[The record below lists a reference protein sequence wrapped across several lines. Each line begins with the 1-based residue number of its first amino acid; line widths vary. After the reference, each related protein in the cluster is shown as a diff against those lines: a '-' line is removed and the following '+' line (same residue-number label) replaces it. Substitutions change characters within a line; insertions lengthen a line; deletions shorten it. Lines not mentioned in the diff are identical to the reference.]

1 VSEGELVPFQEGLL
15 GGAQVGPVEGAAT
28 GHRAHAEHLK
38 LGEIPGQVGIGF
50 VPVHLG
56 FTAPA
61 VGLRHVDFLDQQ
73 PKRPFAV
80 VNVIADRRL
89 RDRVARHLRQDAA
102 INPTRRMPLLARS
115 LPVRLQNAVD
125 EPFDRSQHRP
135 GSLPVCANRR
145 KRAVHRLT
153 HETAVNTKLPGDT
166 LDRADPEFIL
176 ATQLL
181 E

>member
-1 VSEGELVPFQEGLL
+1 VPEGKFVAFQKGLL
-15 GGAQVGPVEGAAT
+15 SGAQVGPVERTAT
-28 GHRAHAEHLK
+28 RHRAHAEHLK
-38 LGEIPGQVGIGF
+38 LGQIPGQVGVGF

-73 PKRPFAV
+73 PKRPFPV
-80 VNVIADRRL
+80 VNVIAYRRF
-89 RDRVARHLRQDAA
+89 RDRVARYLRQDAA

-125 EPFDRSQHRP
+125 EPCDRCQHRL
-135 GSLPVCANRR
+135 GSLAVCANRR

-153 HETAVNTKLPGDT
+153 HEPAVNTKLPGDT

>member
-1 VSEGELVPFQEGLL
+1 
-15 GGAQVGPVEGAAT
+15 
-28 GHRAHAEHLK
+28 
-38 LGEIPGQVGIGF
+38 
-50 VPVHLG
+50 
-56 FTAPA
+56 
-61 VGLRHVDFLDQQ
+61 LRHVDFLDQQ
-73 PKRPFAV
+73 PKGAFAV
-80 VNVIADRRL
+80 VNVIADRRF